1 MKARTGMDTAS
12 APTTRGTNAGEITG
26 KRIAIFAEYPSFLT
40 DIIAYLSRRND
51 VRFFERPT
59 PDRIAQMSGWADL
72 VWFEWCDQL
81 LIHASHQTK
90 GRPIVCRLHSYEVF
104 TDMPA
109 KVNWPQVDQL
119 IFVNDSVRQ
128 LFERQVLCA
137 TPKTV
142 IYNGVDTDLFA
153 IPPDKPRTKKIASVG
168 FINYKKNPALLLYCF
183 KKIHE
188 YDPGYT
194 LHIAG
199 TFQDSRYQLYFE
211 HFLKEHPLPVVF
223 DGWVN
228 DMPAW
233 YADKDFVIS
242 TSLFES
248 FHYSIAEGMAGGVL
262 PLIHDWYGAEN
273 LYPRDHFFSDPDEC
287 LALLQRLESADRR
300 ELIERNRR
308 HITDRFNT
316 ADRCREVA
324 RLLEEVLQ
332 RTHVNNEV
340 RV

>member
-1 MKARTGMDTAS
+1 MVARTATDTGKAQ
-12 APTTRGTNAGEITG
+12 TTHGKAVREITG

-40 DIIAYLSRRND
+40 DIIAYLSQRND
-51 VRFFERPT
+51 VRCFERPM
-59 PDRIAQMSGWADL
+59 PERIAQMSGWADL

-90 GRPIVCRLHSYEVF
+90 GRPIVCRIHSYEVF
-104 TDMPA
+104 TDMPG

-128 LFERQVLCA
+128 LFERQVRCT
-137 TPKTV
+137 TPRTV
-142 IYNGVDTDLFA
+142 IHNGVDTDRYV
-153 IPPDKPRTKKIASVG
+153 IPPEKPRTKKIASVG

-188 YDPGYT
+188 YDPSYS

-211 HFLKEHPLPVVF
+211 HFLKQHPLPVVF
-223 DGWVN
+223 DGWVS

-248 FHYSIAEGMAGGVL
+248 FHYSIAEGMASGLL
-262 PLIHDWYGAEN
+262 PLVHDWYGAEN
-273 LYPRDHFFSDPDEC
+273 LYPREYLFSDPDKC

-300 ELIERNRR
+300 ALQEQNRR
-308 HITDRFNT
+308 HIIDRFDT
-316 ADRCREVA
+316 GDTCRQVA
-324 RLLEEVLQ
+324 HLLGGVVN
-332 RTHVNNEV
+332 RTYANNEV
-340 RV
+340 KA